1 MATFLRNLRIKKVDF
16 VDAGA
21 NQEAHIKITKQAKK
35 ENKIEKFFS
44 SVAKALGIS
53 QEECKNVVEQIT
65 KQADATTF
73 KDTFKDVEIE
83 EKKRKVADEIWNIC
97 YALQTSIHSI
107 LFDDKIESDKKE
119 TLMKQ
124 SIEEF
129 NKVITESTVY
139 WSKNKKMDISIV
151 ENDDMTLVEA
161 KLLKEKS
168 KQVLEKA
175 EQVIQKNLLT
185 ETIKS
190 EGVQEMKINK
200 SKLSPAELAF
210 LEQIEKRY
218 GEEEQGNSTILE
230 TKTMNPFLD
239 TQPLVASIKEEVLKE
254 LKPVLSQQSSCSFN
268 ESKSQKE
275 GEIYKGLSP
284 EIAKELEELRKKAA
298 AVEEKELTEIA
309 KKYEIIGKK
318 AEELVPVLKR
328 LKNTSEEAYQDMIQ
342 TLDTSV
348 EVVQKSG
355 MFSEF
360 GKNGHDVGE
369 TDAWGKLE
377 TIATQI
383 QKSAPTMNRTEAIDL
398 ACRQNP
404 HLLQEYENSI

>member
-210 LEQIEKRY
+210 LKQIEKQY

-230 TKTMNPFLD
+230 TKTMKPFLD